1 MNPNQYAGHR
11 GFFPQVSGILGSS
24 GILSSANNGKQLG
37 LVGTWYSGQCKRTM
51 PGIDGVFLLV
61 VIGDGK
67 LITTTDHLTSLLAK
81 VLL

>member
-1 MNPNQYAGHR
+1 
-11 GFFPQVSGILGSS
+11 
-24 GILSSANNGKQLG
+24 
-37 LVGTWYSGQCKRTM
+37 M